1 MAFLSLFSKAPNYDS
16 WSCLRPPLF
25 VFSLTQGRKKVKFY
39 PILWHRGHY
48 WQPIVTN
55 GCLFSSPLP
64 PSWRRYRDAKEIPPS
79 VLDSEHK
86 TLDLWG
92 RRCFL
97 SSFFALQMKTK
108 KRGDEQSYTW
118 TPVTARGYEV
128 LLNSILIYCLCG
140 LERSRP
146 MAIGHLHLH
155 WHLHFP
161 VYSWWRHNTTHDV
174 EIFFKN
180 FFNT

>member
-108 KRGDEQSYTW
+108 KRGGWTILYMNPSNCKRIWGPVELYPYLLLVWTW
-118 TPVTARGYEV
+118 KKPANGHWPFTFTLAFTFSSIFMVT
-128 LLNSILIYCLCG
+128 
-140 LERSRP
+140 
-146 MAIGHLHLH
+146 
-155 WHLHFP
+155 
-161 VYSWWRHNTTHDV
+161 T
-174 EIFFKN
+174 
-180 FFNT
+180 